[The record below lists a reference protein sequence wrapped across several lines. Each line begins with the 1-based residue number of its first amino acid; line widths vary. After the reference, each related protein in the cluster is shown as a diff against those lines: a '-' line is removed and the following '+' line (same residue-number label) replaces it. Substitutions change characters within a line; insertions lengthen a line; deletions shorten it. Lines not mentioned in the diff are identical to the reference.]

1 METRYDLL
9 RAFVESPIFK
19 RRNDDSDWMLR
30 TDPLHGVDTRVT
42 MAMLSKGSTPDSIKI
57 HMLVDICGAVKV
69 MKTVVI
75 DTTDDITSMYVL
87 DSRYQS
93 FDRELIDVV
102 RRWLNQQ
109 AEDDMIYDE
118 SFLSLIDGDSGY
130 KYLRLVAWVGALV
143 FAGFCV
149 FCTWLKVSEF
159 FAGL

>member
-1 METRYDLL
+1 MKTRYDLL

-19 RRNDDSDWMLR
+19 RRNNDSDWMLR

-42 MAMLSKGSTPDSIKI
+42 MAILSKGSKPGSIKI

-75 DTTDDITSMYVL
+75 DTTDDITSVYIL

-93 FDRELIDVV
+93 FDRELIDIV
-102 RRWLNQQ
+102 RKWLNQ
-109 AEDDMIYDE
+109 APEDDMLFEDD
-118 SFLSLIDGDSGY
+118 FLTLIDPSSGARW
-130 KYLRLVAWVGALV
+130 LRPLAWAGASV
-143 FAGFCV
+143 FVGFCV